1 LTIGIFMLDARS
13 PHIPVGSGHA
23 GTFEFPAGILTV
35 NAASPGREHPASAG
49 VPRATGLPLRLA

>member
-1 LTIGIFMLDARS
+1 MLDARS